1 MLNSILDNICI
12 TLMFWGRSET
22 LDASNRV
29 IYEVINEILINDLLL
44 IDNLCGK
51 SDYNLRMIYKASLH
65 NFWKLRDQRLFFEQK
80 IVRAFFCVYQYSSH
94 CFKKIVEDLLKIGC
108 LVQHCR
114 GCEYVTI
121 ENFKKKLHVA
131 SWETEDW
138 PWILNCQEREATFK
152 DSFKMALTFYL
163 WILFIV
169 FSTQGPYAWA

>member
-1 MLNSILDNICI
+1 MLDGILDNVCI
-12 TLMFWGRSET
+12 TLVFWGRSET

-29 IYEVINEILINDLLL
+29 IYEVINKILINDLLL

-80 IVRAFFCVYQYSSH
+80 IVRAFLCVYQYSSH
-94 CFKKIVEDLLKIGC
+94 RLKKIVEDLLKVGC

-114 GCEYVTI
+114 GSEYVTI
-121 ENFKKKLHVA
+121 ENLQEKLHVA

-138 PWILNCQEREATFK
+138 PRILNCQEWKATFK

-169 FSTQGPYAWA
+169 FSTQGPYARA

>member
-22 LDASNRV
+22 LDASNCV

-65 NFWKLRDQRLFFEQK
+65 YFWKLRNQRLFFEQK

-94 CFKKIVEDLLKIGC
+94 RLKKIVEDLLKVGC

-114 GCEYVTI
+114 GSEYVTI
-121 ENFKKKLHVA
+121 KNLQEKLNVA

-138 PWILNCQEREATFK
+138 PRILNCQEWEATFK
-152 DSFKMALTFYL
+152 DSFKMALPFYL

-169 FSTQGPYAWA
+169 FCTQGPYPWA